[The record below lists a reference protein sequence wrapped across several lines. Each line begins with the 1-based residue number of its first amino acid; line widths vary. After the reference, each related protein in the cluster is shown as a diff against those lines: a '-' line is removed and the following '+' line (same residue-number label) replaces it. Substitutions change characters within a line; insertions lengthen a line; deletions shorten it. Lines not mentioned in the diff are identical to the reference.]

1 MEKTVQSIRGKIQA
15 ILDEAYAKRINNLA
29 ESIRLANKAL
39 GLSKEAE
46 NNHLTGRC
54 LNQLSLYHMIVGDY
68 DLSINIAEE
77 AISHFT
83 EDDDERGIA
92 DAKYNIAG
100 ALYKTDNFNLGLT
113 YLIDCLTT
121 YRKFDDHHNL
131 ARVHKSMGTIFEFFG
146 DEKSA
151 IQSYQEAISS
161 GEAIN
166 DMNLQSNAFNPLSGI
181 FLNQGKVDEALD
193 LIEKSIDL
201 KSESKDT
208 RGLAFALY
216 GRGKVFTKTG
226 NYEQAEKDFL
236 ESLRIHEEMG
246 EKLGHA
252 MSYHKLGAL
261 YIAMGRLEDAREILV
276 KALQY
281 SNKHKVILIK
291 FKANLLLHEVA
302 KREKNYELALKYLTQ
317 YVEEKES
324 VINDKTAKVIES
336 YEVIKKVQELEREAL
351 SQKEKADLNEKKNLE
366 LDSFFYRISHD
377 LKGPITA
384 MMSLGYL
391 AKEDVSDETALNY
404 FEEYSNQAK
413 RVNNILDELM
423 NLTKMVYDTEA
434 KSEIDFEQLV
444 YDCIA
449 SYKHL
454 QNFEKVEFKVN
465 IQENIKF
472 EAEWALVNTII
483 QNLVENGIK
492 YARVDDDRSKI
503 EITITNSPSNIGITI
518 TDNGI
523 GMSEDAQSKIFKMF
537 YRADR
542 RIEGTGLG
550 LHIVSRAIEKLDGEV
565 EVESELGVGSTFRV
579 LLPKV

>member
-1 MEKTVQSIRGKIQA
+1 MEKTVPSASGKIQSL
-15 ILDEAYAKRINNLA
+15 LDEAYATRINNLV
-29 ESIRLANKAL
+29 ESIRLANEAL
-39 GLSKEAE
+39 GLSKEAG
-46 NNHLTGRC
+46 NNHFTGRC

-68 DLSINIAEE
+68 DLAINIAEE

-83 EDDDERGIA
+83 EEGDERGIA

-113 YLIDCLTT
+113 YLTDCLTT
-121 YRKFDDHHNL
+121 YRKYNDHHNL
-131 ARVHKSMGTIFEFFG
+131 ARVHKSIGTIFEYFG

-151 IQSYQEAISS
+151 IQSYEDAIKS

-166 DMNLQSNAFNPLSGI
+166 DLNLQSNAFNPLSGI
-181 FLNQGKVDEALD
+181 YLNQGKADEALA
-193 LIEKSIDL
+193 LIEKSIEL
-201 KSESKDT
+201 KNKTNDV

-216 GRGKVFTKTG
+216 GRGKVFAKMKKYG
-226 NYEQAEKDFL
+226 LAEEDFH
-236 ESLRIHEEMG
+236 ESLRIHGEMG

-252 MSYHKLGAL
+252 MAYHKLGAL
-261 YIAMGRLEDAREILV
+261 YVAMDRLEDAREILV

-291 FKANLLLHEVA
+291 FKANLLLHEIA
-302 KREKNYELALKYLTQ
+302 KKEKNFELALKYLTQ

-336 YEVIKKVQELEREAL
+336 YEVIKRVQELEREAL

-384 MMSLGYL
+384 MMSLSYL
-391 AKEDVSDETALNY
+391 AKEDVSDETAQKY
-404 FEEYSNQAK
+404 FDEYTNQAK
-413 RVNNILDELM
+413 RINNILDELM
-423 NLTKMVYDTEA
+423 NLTKMVYGSES

-454 QNFEKVEFKVN
+454 QNFENVKFEVN
-465 IQENIKF
+465 IQENIEF
-472 EAEWALVNTII
+472 EAEWALVNAII
-483 QNLVENGIK
+483 QNLIENGIK
-492 YARVDDDRSKI
+492 YARIDNDQSKI
-503 EITITNSPSNIGITI
+503 EITITNSSNNIEISI
-518 TDNGI
+518 ADNGI

-550 LHIVSRAIEKLDGEV
+550 LHIVNRAIEKLEGKV
-565 EVESELGVGSTFRV
+565 EVETELGVGSTFRV
-579 LLPKV
+579 LLPQV